1 MVSRQSQARM
11 NNSQI
16 KATNPISFQLAFSH
30 LEIFANQLWRTSL
43 PDKVDFVYGRIWLH
57 TLELAHRWKQT
68 TAEDVLAG
76 IDFSFDDSHDQSVDI
91 SFSLQI

>member
-1 MVSRQSQARM
+1 M
-11 NNSQI
+11 
-16 KATNPISFQLAFSH
+16 
-30 LEIFANQLWRTSL
+30 

-76 IDFSFDDSHDQSVDI
+76 IDFSFNDSNYQSVDI
-91 SFSLQI
+91 LFSSHI